1 MCLCGGTG
9 RRGRLKIC
17 CPLGRAGSIPAR
29 GTIFFLQGVMEISL
43 TGDRP
48 TGHLHLGHFV
58 GSLLKRVS
66 LQRDYRQYI
75 MVADVQALTDYYH
88 NPDLIVENVFNVVE
102 DYLAVGLSPNDNT
115 IFLQSRIPAL
125 SEMFLY
131 FLNLVSISRVQRN
144 PTVKTEIAQ
153 KNMGESVTAGFV
165 CYPIS
170 QAADILAFKA
180 NVVPVGDDQLPMI
193 EQTNEIVRK
202 FNSTYVDLFV
212 EVKAMLSGT
221 TRLPGIDGK
230 AKASK
235 SLNNAIFL
243 VDSEDVVKEKV
254 MQMYTDPNHLKVSD
268 HGCVEGNVVFEYL
281 DAFYH
286 EKEELEALKAH
297 YRRGGLG
304 DVVLKKMLIK
314 TLHDVLEPIR
324 ARRANIKRDEIRDIL
339 AQGCQNANRV
349 ANSTLEEMR
358 SAMRMIY

>member
-1 MCLCGGTG
+1 
-9 RRGRLKIC
+9 
-17 CPLGRAGSIPAR
+17 
-29 GTIFFLQGVMEISL
+29 MEISL

-58 GSLLKRVS
+58 GSLTNRIA
-66 LQRDYRQYI
+66 LQSDYSQYI

-88 NPDLIVENVFNVVE
+88 NPALIVENVYNVVE
-102 DYLAVGLSPNDNT
+102 DYLSVGLTPQDNT
-115 IFLQSRIPAL
+115 IFLQSSVPAL
-125 SEMFLY
+125 AEIAMY
-131 FLNLVSISRVQRN
+131 FLNLVSIARVQRN

-153 KNMGESVTAGFV
+153 KDMGESVSAGFV

-202 FNSTYVDLFV
+202 FNSTYVEIFG
-212 EVKAMLSGT
+212 EVKALLSAT
-221 TRLPGIDGK
+221 ARLPGIDGK

-243 VDSEDVVKEKV
+243 SDSAEVVKEKV

-268 HGCVEGNVVFEYL
+268 PGRVEGNVVFEYL
-281 DAFYH
+281 DAFYPDQ
-286 EKEELEALKAH
+286 EELESLKAH

-304 DVVLKKMLIK
+304 DVVLKKMLIQ
-314 TLHDVLEPIR
+314 TLQDVLEPIR
-324 ARRANIKRDEIRDIL
+324 ARRVTITRDAIREIL
-339 AQGCQNANRV
+339 SHGCKNANLV
-349 ANSTLEEMR
+349 ASQTLGEMR
-358 SAMRMIY
+358 AAMHLIY